1 MPWKLSIDK
10 APSRVPTMK
19 YPAGQAEDYGQQG
32 FMVTLQGWFY
42 LRTEGWKPQG
52 EVSPKWQSPGF
63 MVIRPRDWKK
73 EQRWQT
79 GRWACS
85 KHTEPQLFP
94 LTGPRLC
101 ATRSPT
107 YIQVQSCQISLKK
120 KIKIKHFCLFPAHY
134 SEKTILQVCINNLIG
149 SVSLKP
155 DISFSFCENTQ
166 SITKMLICREA
177 VHWEKPY
184 SIISILN
191 DKK

>member
-1 MPWKLSIDK
+1 M
-10 APSRVPTMK
+10 
-19 YPAGQAEDYGQQG
+19 
-32 FMVTLQGWFY
+32 
-42 LRTEGWKPQG
+42 
-52 EVSPKWQSPGF
+52 
-63 MVIRPRDWKK
+63 
-73 EQRWQT
+73 
-79 GRWACS
+79 
-85 KHTEPQLFP
+85 TEPRIYGHTTQGLKERTKMADRKVSLLKTHRAP
-94 LTGPRLC
+94 TVPSDWTSAVRYQEPNLHS
-101 ATRSPT
+101 SP
-107 YIQVQSCQISLKK
+107 ILPDFAEK

-191 DKK
+191 DKKQRIKHKVNFMFPL